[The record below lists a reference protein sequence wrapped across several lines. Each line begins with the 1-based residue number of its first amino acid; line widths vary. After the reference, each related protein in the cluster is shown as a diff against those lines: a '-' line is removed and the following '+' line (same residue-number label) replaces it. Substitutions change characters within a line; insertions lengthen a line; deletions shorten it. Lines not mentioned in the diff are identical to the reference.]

1 VRHCA
6 ALQEGDDATVA
17 ASEWDELL
25 GLIRRLRAPD
35 GCPWDR
41 AQTHRSLRKYALEE
55 AREVCQAVDSED
67 MDALA
72 EELGDLL
79 LQVVLH
85 AAIAEEEGAF
95 GPDDVVRRL
104 AAKLV
109 RRHPHV
115 FGDRAAATPDEV
127 AALWATTKAAERA
140 EAGAGAGPRPFLD
153 EVPRDLPALAE
164 AQELGRRA
172 AQVGFDWGD
181 AAAAWPK
188 VAEESRE
195 LEAAMAAGDL
205 GAAEDE
211 LGDVLFAVV
220 NTARL
225 LGLDAE
231 LALYRT
237 NAKFRRR
244 FAAIEDA
251 ARNAGRDLNGLGLDA
266 MEAAW
271 QAAKQPARQDG
282 EASS

>member
-1 VRHCA
+1 M
-6 ALQEGDDATVA
+6 ATSA
-17 ASEWDELL
+17 WDELL

-115 FGDRAAATPDEV
+115 FGELTAASPEEV
-127 AALWATTKAAERA
+127 AALWASAKAAERA
-140 EAGAGAGPRPFLD
+140 QTGADSGPRPFLD

-172 AQVGFDWGD
+172 AQVGFDWGE
-181 AAAAWPK
+181 AGAAWPK

-195 LEAAMAAGDL
+195 LEAAMAAGDQA
-205 GAAEDE
+205 AAEDE

-237 NAKFRRR
+237 NAKFRHR

-251 ARNAGRDLNGLGLDA
+251 ARKAGRDLNGLGLDA

-271 QAAKQPARQDG
+271 QAAKRPER
-282 EASS
+282 